1 MAKLN
6 DARRSL
12 LRAKESEQSRL
23 TQLDSERR
31 EIRASLKSL
40 DAALRILGESKQA
53 GPGKK
58 PTATTTEVTDLII
71 EILSDVGTRSTDQLI
86 ELVAE
91 RLDRIGIKS
100 PVELGVHM
108 PRDRHQKGSVKE
120 TGKRVSHSFAFQ
132 VFHDQEMDSI
142 LLADVV
148 QGADVR
154 MVQAGDGSGFAL
166 ESFTQLGLFS

>member
-40 DAALRILGESKQA
+40 DAALRILGESKQV

-86 ELVAE
+86 ELVGE
-91 RLDRIGIKS
+91 RLVRIGKS
-100 PVELGVHM
+100 RSGLKLKLEQAMKDERLH
-108 PRDRHQKGSVKE
+108 E
-120 TGKRVSHSFAFQ
+120 TESGYEYRSAS
-132 VFHDQEMDSI
+132 DSSAQAS
-142 LLADVV
+142 LDVP
-148 QGADVR
+148 
-154 MVQAGDGSGFAL
+154 F
-166 ESFTQLGLFS
+166 ET